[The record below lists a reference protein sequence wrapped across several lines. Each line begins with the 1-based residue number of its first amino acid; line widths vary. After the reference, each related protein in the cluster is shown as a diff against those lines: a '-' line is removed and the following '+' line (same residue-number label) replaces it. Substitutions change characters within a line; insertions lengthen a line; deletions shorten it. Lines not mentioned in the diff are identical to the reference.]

1 MTARLGAALARC
13 KTLLLSTNSSWYSG
27 IPVWLRTMFIA
38 MIPIFELRGAIPA
51 AKVWGMPLWSAY
63 IWAVI
68 GNMIPVPF
76 ILLFLGPFSD
86 WLRRHSRS
94 MDRFFAWLFA
104 RTRRK
109 HSKTYERWREF
120 ALCIFVAIPFPGT
133 GAWTGSLAAFVFDV
147 PFWPAMLSIFCGVLI
162 AGVAVTVAVLYV
174 TSVPLWLT
182 LVSAA
187 LIGLL
192 ILAFWIVSRREK
204 TEVKEPSTL
213 SG

>member
-1 MTARLGAALARC
+1 MITRSSSALARV
-13 KTLLLSTNSSWYSG
+13 KTLLLSTNASWYSS

-51 AKVWGMPLWSAY
+51 AKIWGMPLWSAY

-76 ILLFLGPFSD
+76 ILLLLGPFSD
-86 WLRRHSRS
+86 WLRRHSRI
-94 MDRFFAWLFA
+94 MDRFFTWLFA

-109 HSKTYERWREF
+109 HSKTFERWREF
-120 ALCIFVAIPFPGT
+120 ALCMFVAIPFPGT
-133 GAWTGSLAAFVFDV
+133 GAWTGALAAFVFDV
-147 PFWPAMLSIFCGVLI
+147 PFWPSMLAIFCGVLL
-162 AGVAVTVAVLYV
+162 AGGAVTLAVLYV

-187 LIGLL
+187 LVGLL
-192 ILAFWIVSRREK
+192 ILAFWIASRREK
-204 TEVKEPSTL
+204 EGLETETSA
-213 SG
+213 

>member
-1 MTARLGAALARC
+1 
-13 KTLLLSTNSSWYSG
+13 
-27 IPVWLRTMFIA
+27 MFIA

-51 AKVWGMPLWSAY
+51 AKVWGMPLGSAY

-86 WLRRHSRS
+86 WLMRHSRA

-109 HSKTYERWREF
+109 HSKAYERWKEF
-120 ALCIFVAIPFPGT
+120 ALCIFVAIPFPVT
-133 GAWTGSLAAFVFDV
+133 GAWTGALAAFVFNV
-147 PFWPAMLSIFCGVLI
+147 PFWPAMLAIFCGVLI
-162 AGVAVTVAVLYV
+162 AGAVVTTAVLYV

-192 ILAFWIVSRREK
+192 ILAFWVVSRREK
-204 TEVKEPSTL
+204 
-213 SG
+213 SGVEETTASSG